1 MKLTFDYGRRAVLLP
16 AAALAH
22 LDKAT
27 KKDIRVLLEL
37 AADPLSAVDLAAA
50 SAALAARAGLS
61 AAEIENSLAF
71 WRGAGVV
78 VAEEAE
84 EEGRVQVPSEQPPK
98 REPTVVPT
106 IIPEKGLPDYST
118 TELSGLLERR
128 KGLARL
134 IDDCQRAFGK
144 VFNQNEIN
152 IIAGLSDFLGLSDE
166 YILLL
171 LTHCRNAEKKSLRY
185 AEKLALKLY
194 DEGVHEVQDL
204 EERLHRIEVI
214 SGIVGRI
221 RSMFGI
227 NSRELTTK
235 EKEMFERWIFVM
247 HFDEAIL
254 TRAYEITV
262 DTTGEASVKYANR
275 VLENWYTAGY
285 RTVEDV
291 DKALAE
297 YQRKKAGNGASFNVD
312 EFFEAALRRTYGEGK

>member
-1 MKLTFDYGRRAVLLP
+1 MKLTFEYGRRAVILP

-37 AADPLSAVDLAAA
+37 AADPQAALDLAAA
-50 SAALAARAGLS
+50 SAALAARTGLS

-78 VAEEAE
+78 VAEDE
-84 EEGRVQVPSEQPPK
+84 EERVQTQTARVFQN
-98 REPTVVPT
+98 EPTIVPT
-106 IIPEKGLPDYST
+106 VIPEKGLPDYST
-118 TELSGLLERR
+118 TELSGILERR
-128 KGLARL
+128 KSLARL
-134 IDDCQRAFGK
+134 IDESQRAFGK

-152 IIAGLSDFLGLSDE
+152 IIVGLSDYLGLDDE

-171 LTHCRNAEKKSLRY
+171 LTHCHNTNQKSLRY
-185 AEKLALKLY
+185 AEKMALKLY
-194 DEGVHEVQDL
+194 DDGIREVRDL

-214 SGIVGRI
+214 SGIVGHI

-227 NSRELTTK
+227 TSRTLTTK
-235 EKEMFERWIFVM
+235 EEAMFERWIFVM
-247 HFDEAIL
+247 QFDEAVL
-254 TRAYEITV
+254 KRAYEITV

-291 DKALAE
+291 DRALAE

>member
-1 MKLTFDYGRRAVLLP
+1 MKLTFEYGRRAVLLP

-37 AADPLSAVDLAAA
+37 AADPQAALDLAAA
-50 SAALAARAGLS
+50 SAALAARTGLS

-78 VAEEAE
+78 AEEAE
-84 EEGRVQVPSEQPPK
+84 EEGDVQVPPAQPPK
-98 REPTVVPT
+98 HEPTIVPT
-106 IIPEKGLPDYST
+106 VIPEKGLPDYST
-118 TELSGLLERR
+118 TELSGILGRR
-128 KGLARL
+128 KELARL
-134 IDDCQRAFGK
+134 IDESQRAFGK

-152 IIAGLSDFLGLSDE
+152 IIVGLSDYLGLDDE

-171 LTHCRNAEKKSLRY
+171 LTHCHNTNQKSLRY
-185 AEKLALKLY
+185 VEKMALKLY
-194 DEGVHEVQDL
+194 DDGIREVRDL
-204 EERLHRIEVI
+204 EERLHHIEVI
-214 SGIVGRI
+214 SGVVGHI

-227 NSRELTTK
+227 TSRALTTK
-235 EKEMFERWIFVM
+235 EEAMFERWIFVM
-247 HFDEAIL
+247 QFDEAVL

-262 DTTGEASVKYANR
+262 DNTGEASVKYANR
-275 VLENWYTAGY
+275 VLENWYAAGY

-291 DKALAE
+291 DKAIAE
-297 YQRKKAGNGASFNVD
+297 YQRKKVGNGSSFNVD